1 MLQSS
6 LVSEFLGPVS
16 AGRRKSYI
24 QRNRPVSAHCGK
36 DDSPVEMKRRIEEL
50 LLLGEFN
57 AAVGTLLDPEQVC
70 SVASSWLQEVAGW
83 NVRSLIFAE
92 GDQLHGVG
100 DDAHVSEFCPG
111 SGMVSG
117 AAAEGPAD
125 EKSVRRGKRNDIEL
139 FCGLGRLTVS
149 RPRGEGSQYSDE
161 FVAGIVD
168 TLARSLANA
177 REYAR
182 LRTLSMR
189 DHLTGLY
196 NRRVFE
202 AMLEVEARKRTP
214 APFSLLLI
222 DLDNFKGI
230 NDTFGHGTGDAVLVS
245 VAEMLRLSFRKA
257 DVTARYGGEEF
268 AVLLPEASLDSATRT
283 AERFR
288 RNLAAEPLG
297 CGDGTIRPT
306 VSVGIAT
313 VSDRT
318 GLDVVRMVEEADR
331 ALYRAKSGGKNRVCG
346 TLLERQSTVARVRP
360 AEMVTKVREVL
371 DL

>member
-16 AGRRKSYI
+16 AGRRKSSFP
-24 QRNRPVSAHCGK
+24 RNRPLSPHCGK
-36 DDSPVEMKRRIEEL
+36 DDSPAGMKRRIEEL

-57 AAVGTLLDPEQVC
+57 AAVGALLDPEQVC
-70 SVASSWLQEVAGW
+70 SVASSWLQEVVGW
-83 NVRSLIFAE
+83 NVRSLTFDE
-92 GDQLHGVG
+92 GEAGRVQTYGVG
-100 DDAHVSEFCPG
+100 DDGPVSEFCPG
-111 SGMVSG
+111 SGVGNG
-117 AAAEGPAD
+117 ASAEGPAD
-125 EKSVRRGKRNDIEL
+125 EKNVRRNNGNDIRTYC
-139 FCGLGRLTVS
+139 FSNGLGGLTVS
-149 RPRGEGSQYSDE
+149 RSRGDGSQYSDE

-168 TLARSLANA
+168 ALARSLANA

-182 LRTLSMR
+182 LRILSMR

-202 AMLEVEARKRTP
+202 AMLEVEARKRTLS
-214 APFSLLLI
+214 PFSLLLI
-222 DLDNFKGI
+222 DLDDFKGI
-230 NDTFGHGTGDAVLVS
+230 NDTFGHGAGDAVLVS
-245 VAEMLRLSFRKA
+245 VAKMLRLSFRKA

-268 AVLLPEASLDSATRT
+268 AVLLPEAALDSATRT

-297 CGDGTIRPT
+297 CDDGTIRPT

-318 GLDVVRMVEEADR
+318 GLDVARMVEEADR

-346 TLLERQSTVARVRP
+346 THLERQDV
-360 AEMVTKVREVL
+360 
-371 DL
+371 